1 MERCPCCM
9 ARLTGAVVCPR
20 CQADLGGVI
29 NSEQNARHWLAHA
42 VRFWFEYEPK
52 MATLALIKSLNLK
65 RTPMALVFCG
75 FIIREQVEEVLAL
88 LAQRELN
95 EAKHRLSLL
104 RELQPDNEALKQLQG
119 FTGFLSAEQ
128 DGHLQQLLPQ

>member
-20 CQADLGGVI
+20 CQADLGAVI
-29 NSEQNARHWLAHA
+29 TSEQSAWHWLAHA
-42 VRFWFEYEPK
+42 VRFWSEREPK
-52 MATLALIKSLNLK
+52 LAMPALTKSLNLK
-65 RTPMALVFCG
+65 RTPMALVFCD

-104 RELQPDNEALKQLQG
+104 RELQPDNQALKQLQG
-119 FTGFLSAEQ
+119 FTGFLLAEQ
-128 DGHLQQLLPQ
+128 DGHLHQLLSQ